1 MVSGGCHF
9 LSCNDEKRFGEV
21 QEVLLCVL
29 FVFVCSRSAE
39 ASYKRWLCPF
49 VSPDPKWEA
58 FRGQR
63 VARPSRATR
72 WPRNTSHFGS
82 GDTNGHS
89 RLIFHSSFARRL
101 GLRYSDSI
109 LSILLFM
116 LFWGSWRYRLPSFL
130 MCFDTWEMW
139 SVAYA
144 LRIYESF
151 CPEVPAAYTS
161 FQAWSWGNFRHGQ
174 VNLKP
179 IKFQRESWKTVEGQE
194 FWLSKFLYVYLD
206 AFTNN
211 FPGRHKCSSTPDSCA
226 SYRGNHSEPL
236 DRWRTHRP
244 PSVLSIAIEVISWC
258 RTCLPIGNELGKEP
272 ARWKPPCMVHHGTV
286 VQQSWV
292 AVPLYHEQTNGAF
305 VWIILN
311 LGSCVG
317 CSEALHK
324 LRAGSSS
331 EEEFCFK
338 DTFRHSRTVSLKQN
352 SYSDVL
358 PAPSVCCILER
369 HCSLVCPATV
379 PCQTLLEILEICR
392 LVRLNLD
399 FMASE
404 TWELF

>member
-1 MVSGGCHF
+1 MVSVSDGVGTLARWHVGT
-9 LSCNDEKRFGEV
+9 LAVV
-21 QEVLLCVL
+21 QEGLFCVL
-29 FVFVCSRSAE
+29 FSVCFVCSRSAE

-151 CPEVPAAYTS
+151 CPEVPAAYTT

-272 ARWKPPCMVHHGTV
+272 GKVKTTLHGT
-286 VQQSWV
+286 SWYSGT
-292 AVPLYHEQTNGAF
+292 A
-305 VWIILN
+305 IL
-311 LGSCVG
+311 SC
-317 CSEALHK
+317 C
-324 LRAGSSS
+324 
-331 EEEFCFK
+331 
-338 DTFRHSRTVSLKQN
+338 T
-352 SYSDVL
+352 
-358 PAPSVCCILER
+358 
-369 HCSLVCPATV
+369 TV
-379 PCQTLLEILEICR
+379 PWTYKWCI
-392 LVRLNLD
+392 RLNHIESSQAAGWKQL
-399 FMASE
+399 
-404 TWELF
+404 WGRILFQRHF